1 MAARSTAAAKAIPPH
16 SALGGKLTLEKL
28 NNVLG
33 FDT

>member
-1 MAARSTAAAKAIPPH
+1 MQPWITDYNHTRPH
-16 SALGGKLTLEKL
+16 SALGGKPPTSKL